1 MSDTFR
7 TVFAHLSTMKTKRNR
22 FPLVIK
28 RGSCTVK
35 IYKDVKPQGTYYRV
49 VYRVG
54 AKRERLNFVNLDK
67 AKLEAE
73 AQAAKLSRG
82 DVDAMQLTGKD
93 RLVYGRALEAVKETG
108 VTVDAAALEYSEAWK
123 HLDGVSLVDAAK
135 FYARHHGRGIKR
147 KPVSEAVDEMIA
159 AKKTSGVSELY
170 LSDLRYRLGAFKAA
184 FHCDVNALAPDDLA
198 KFFNGLQLSARSYNN
213 FLGTLGTFF
222 AFAKKQNWLSREADL
237 LGRVEKRKGGRAA
250 PVEIFTPAQLA
261 DLLEHAS
268 SDLRPCLALAAFA
281 GLRSEE
287 ILRLEWAD
295 VDRRPGFIELA
306 AHKTKTATRRLVPI
320 TENLAAWIALAQR
333 KAPSVWPHSKAWFFQ
348 SMRDTVTA
356 INKKRKATGGPKA
369 IPFVWKQNALRH
381 SWITYRLAEIQNVN
395 QVALE
400 AGNSPQIIFTNYR
413 ELATPEQARSWFS
426 IGPEAKKNVVPMRNP
441 KAQANV

>member
-1 MSDTFR
+1 
-7 TVFAHLSTMKTKRNR
+7 MKAKRNR
-22 FPLVIK
+22 FPIVIK

-35 IYKDVKPQGTYYRV
+35 IYKDLKPQGTYYRV

-54 AKRERLNFVNLDK
+54 GKRERLHFADLDK

-93 RLVYGRALEAVKETG
+93 RLVYGRALEAVSETG
-108 VTVDAAALEYSEAWK
+108 VTLDAVALEYSEACR

-135 FYARHHGRGIKR
+135 FYARHHGRGIRR
-147 KPVSEAVDEMIA
+147 KPVGEAVDEMIA
-159 AKKTSGVSELY
+159 TKKRSGVSELY

-184 FHCDVNALAPDDLA
+184 FHCDVNALAPGDLA
-198 KFFNGLQLSARSYNN
+198 KFFDGLQLSPRSYNN

-222 AFAKKQNWLSREADL
+222 GFAQKQDWLSREADL
-237 LGRVEKRKGGRAA
+237 LARVEKRKGGKAT

-261 DLLEHAS
+261 DLLKHGS

-295 VDRRPGFIELA
+295 IDRRPGFIELA

-320 TENLAAWIALAQR
+320 TDNLAVWLGSTQR
-333 KAPSVWPHSKAWFFQ
+333 NVSRVWPHSKAWFFQ
-348 SMRDTVTA
+348 SLRDTVTA
-356 INKKRKATGGPKA
+356 INAKGREIGGPKT
-369 IPFVWKQNALRH
+369 ILFVWKQNALRH
-381 SWITYRLAEIQNVN
+381 SFITYRLADTQDINR
-395 QVALE
+395 VALE
-400 AGNSPQIIFTNYR
+400 AGNSPQMIFRCYR

-426 IGPEAKKNVVPMRNP
+426 ILPEVPTNVLPMQKQ
-441 KAQANV
+441 KAYANV